1 MTRTDKEEDVRMRKR
16 ICRRTEKDEKE
27 EEASKCYFRN
37 SLCSLVTEEEK
48 DDDSMGR
55 RRTEKVLYRD
65 KVDEDCQEKDC
76 GGGG

>member
-1 MTRTDKEEDVRMRKR
+1 MR

-55 RRTEKVLYRD
+55 RRTGKVMYRD
-65 KVDEDCQEKDC
+65 EVDEDCEEKDC
-76 GGGG
+76 GG

>member
-1 MTRTDKEEDVRMRKR
+1 MRKR

-27 EEASKCYFRN
+27 ASCCYFRKF
-37 SLCSLVTEEEK
+37 SLCSLITEEEK

-65 KVDEDCQEKDC
+65 EVDEDCEEKDC
-76 GGGG
+76 GG